1 MTTINNIYGTI
12 EIEEYSIPQSKY
24 TIKAETI
31 HQSLLK
37 SLIPVVTPNFYDV
50 FGNAKTITSK
60 RVTTVNSEYHIEEHL
75 LEVISRAVDIALE
88 NNWKYIH
95 RIYLDTK
102 NYELFVSGC

>member
-12 EIEEYSIPQSKY
+12 EIEEYSIPQSKF

-37 SLIPVVTPNFYDV
+37 SLIPVVQPSFYGID
-50 FGNAKTITSK
+50 ARSKT
-60 RVTTVNSEYHIEEHL
+60 VTTKKVMKVVDGYDITENI
-75 LEVISRAVDIALE
+75 LEIIPRAIDFALE